1 MAQSGT
7 KQPQT
12 RISGQIIIDELVRN
26 MELGCLELG
35 YSILLPCL
43 FSVYLHPDDYNR
55 LIGVQ
60 DLIKEDAR
68 RALTARMAEWNKKS
82 PAFRRGGPRKEYKIA
97 QSTWWIELFSDGEN
111 AVPPGDVEIHSELN
125 DVVQPGYRGTKTTLI
140 ERQPSVTAAR
150 VVRDRE
156 STPSGRSRLRRD
168 SLQRRFRPA
177 DVLRNAERSQR
188 GARRR
193 RPLGRPASLLERP
206 GLARTSA
213 IAPRP
218 GNGFVCHYRP
228 EPQWHLAE
236 WKETAERVGSRAARP
251 GRNPRGRSHYAQLRG
266 AQMRWLYDLHI
277 PFVIAFLAFVVL
289 FIVVHAR
296 EGRS

>member
-12 RISGQIIIDELVRN
+12 RISGQTIIDELVRN
-26 MELGCLELG
+26 MELGRLELG

-68 RALTARMAEWNKKS
+68 RALTARMAEWNKKG
-82 PAFRRGGPRKEYKIA
+82 AIFRRGAARKEYKIA
-97 QSTWWIELFSDGEN
+97 QGTWWIELFSDSEN

-140 ERQPSVTAAR
+140 ERQPTVTSAR

-156 STPSGRSRLRRD
+156 GTRRQADRVYAEIRYNDDSGPQTYFVTQNEISVGRGGDGLWVDLPLYASDQVSREHLRLRRD
-168 SLQRRFRPA
+168 PATGAFAITDQSRNGTWLNGRRLPNGSEAALPDR
-177 DVLRNAERSQR
+177 AEIRVAEVITLSFE
-188 GARRR
+188 AR
-193 RPLGRPASLLERP
+193 
-206 GLARTSA
+206 
-213 IAPRP
+213 
-218 GNGFVCHYRP
+218 
-228 EPQWHLAE
+228 
-236 WKETAERVGSRAARP
+236 K
-251 GRNPRGRSHYAQLRG
+251 
-266 AQMRWLYDLHI
+266 
-277 PFVIAFLAFVVL
+277 
-289 FIVVHAR
+289 
-296 EGRS
+296 